1 MAESRERR
9 KPESSSEAKPK
20 SWWARNGG
28 AVKQGADAGFWS
40 GCLPVLVVMLALPLG
55 LFF

>member
-1 MAESRERR
+1 MANSRNR
-9 KPESSSEAKPK
+9 KKPKASYEAKPK

-28 AVKQGADAGFWS
+28 AVKRGADAGFWS

-55 LFF
+55 LYF